1 MIYGDFSNK
10 GPELTGSV
18 GTNVACA
25 IYESTLSDMAM
36 FNAMMKVDAYDIKL
50 NEAEANGTIDA
61 EKAKQSKVELAKGA
75 AKNIF
80 EKIASAFEWL
90 AGKIVDAFTSFKGKI
105 LTFFKDDAKLIAK
118 YEKPLL
124 AQADKMNDV
133 KIKWYKPT
141 KAYASG
147 SVLTLDIDKF
157 RGSFG
162 KFDTDEAI
170 DNYSDDASVR
180 RSLYYTAK
188 EYDYFN
194 TTKPVDI
201 TIKDVGGISAIIN
214 FLKGTGRKN
223 IEEHQKVINSRATEM
238 RKQANEYKKDKK
250 AGGANAEEAAKI
262 YKMYQAYKDCT
273 LKSLQVVQSC
283 LVKYY
288 KQHKAAFTKAVGSL
302 AKTES
307 TILDFIVSEAMYAV
321 DDAMESSF
329 IESMVH
335 TVEENASYIPD
346 SYTQESADLD
356 FFGQPIF

>member
-50 NEAEANGTIDA
+50 NEAEANGTVDA
-61 EKAKQSKVELAKGA
+61 EKAKESKAALAKGA

-80 EKIASAFEWL
+80 DKIASAFEWL
-90 AGKIVDAFTSFKGKI
+90 AGKIADAFHSFKGKI
-105 LTFFKDDAKLIAK
+105 LTLFKDDTKLIAK

-124 AQADKMNDV
+124 AQASNLNDI
-133 KIKWYKPT
+133 KIKWYKQSNNT
-141 KAYASG
+141 YG
-147 SVLTLDIDKF
+147 SVLMDQ
-157 RGSFG
+157 RVRRYFG
-162 KFDTDEAI
+162 AFTDA
-170 DNYSDDASVR
+170 DALRKYSDSASER
-180 RSLYYTAK
+180 RSCYPTAK
-188 EYDYFN
+188 ESDYFTSEKPED
-194 TTKPVDI
+194 TTI
-201 TIKDVGGISAIIN
+201 GTVGGISAIID
-214 FLKGTGRKN
+214 FLKKTGRKD
-223 IEEHQKVINSRATEM
+223 IEDHQKLINEM
-238 RKQANEYKKDKK
+238 TASLRKTAGEYKNRKK
-250 AGGANAEEAAKI
+250 EYGTEEAAKL
-262 YKMYQAYKDCT
+262 YKMYQAYKDSN

-283 LVKYY
+283 LIKVY
-288 KQHKAAFTKAVGSL
+288 KQNKAAFTKAVGNL

-329 IESMVH
+329 IESMIH
-335 TVEENASYIPD
+335 TVEENASYTPD

>member
-50 NEAEANGTIDA
+50 NEAEANGTVDA
-61 EKAKQSKVELAKGA
+61 EKAKESKAALAKGA

-80 EKIASAFEWL
+80 DKIASAFEWL
-90 AGKIVDAFTSFKGKI
+90 AGKIIDAFNSFKGKI
-105 LTFFKDDAKLIAK
+105 LTLFKDDTKLIAK

-124 AQADKMNDV
+124 AQADKMNDI
-133 KIKWYKPT
+133 KIKWYKP
-141 KAYASG
+141 SG
-147 SVLTLDIDKF
+147 SGYGSVSALDIDKF

-162 KFDTDEAI
+162 VFDEDEAI
-170 DNYSDDASVR
+170 ENYSDDASVR

-194 TTKPVDI
+194 TTKPVDT
-201 TIKDVGGISAIIN
+201 TIKEVGGISAIIN
-214 FLKGTGRKN
+214 FLKNTGRKN
-223 IEEHQKVINSRATEM
+223 IEEHQKVINGRATEM
-238 RKQANEYKKDKK
+238 RKQANEYKRQKKD
-250 AGGANAEEAAKI
+250 NVDAEKAAKM

-329 IESMVH
+329 VESMIH
-335 TVEENASYIPD
+335 TVEENASYTPD

>member
-61 EKAKQSKVELAKGA
+61 EKAKESKAALAKGA

-90 AGKIVDAFTSFKGKI
+90 AGKIVDAFNSFKGKV
-105 LTFFKDDAKLIAK
+105 LTLFKDDAKLIAK

-124 AQADKMNDV
+124 AQADKMNDI
-133 KIKWYKPT
+133 KIKWYKLGT
-141 KAYASG
+141 GGFG
-147 SVLTLDIDKF
+147 SILMDDKF
-157 RGSFG
+157 RRSFG
-162 KFDTDEAI
+162 VFDEDEAVK
-170 DNYSDDASVR
+170 NYSDDASVR
-180 RSLYYTAK
+180 RNSYYTAK

-194 TTKPVDI
+194 PDKPVDT
-201 TIKDVGGISAIIN
+201 TIKDVGGISGIIN
-214 FLKGTGRKN
+214 FLKNTGKKD
-223 IEEHQKVINSRATEM
+223 IEEHQKVINSRANEM
-238 RKQANEYKKDKK
+238 RKQANEYKKQKN
-250 AGGANAEEAAKI
+250 AYGGTDAEDAAKK

-273 LKSLQVVQSC
+273 LKSLQVIQGC
-283 LVKYY
+283 LVKVY
-288 KQHKAAFTKAVGSL
+288 KQNKAAFTKAVGSL

-335 TVEENASYIPD
+335 TVEENASYTPD